1 MAEQLLIGRSR
12 FPSAR
17 PARCVA
23 ANAVP
28 GLESALFMR
37 VLAPHEPSFRQQAMR
52 SIRKVA
58 NGFALTIL
66 LLFAAATVALL
77 ISRASSTQIEG
88 ANPTSSMQQTI
99 NDFATLLVK
108 RTVIADDKGVA

>member
-28 GLESALFMR
+28 GVEWAPFIR
-37 VLAPHEPSFRQQAMR
+37 VLTLHELSHRKQAMR
-52 SIRKVA
+52 FIRRVA
-58 NGFALTIL
+58 NGLAFTIL
-66 LLFAAATVALL
+66 LLFAPVTVALL
-77 ISRASSTQIEG
+77 VSCASSTQIEG
-88 ANPTSSMQQTI
+88 ANPTSTMQQTI

-108 RTVIADDKGVA
+108 ALAEAKVV